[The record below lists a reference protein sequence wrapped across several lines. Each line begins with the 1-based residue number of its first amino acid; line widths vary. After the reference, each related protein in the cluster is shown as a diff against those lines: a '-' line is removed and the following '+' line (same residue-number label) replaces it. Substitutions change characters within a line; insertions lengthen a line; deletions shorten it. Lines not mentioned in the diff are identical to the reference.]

1 MPTSGNENPFNVKVI
16 VVDIDGLPKDEIVT
30 TAVQG
35 PSLVSGTG
43 TFRP

>member
-1 MPTSGNENPFNVKVI
+1 MPTSGNEKPSKVNVS
-16 VVDIDGLPKDEIVT
+16 VVDIEGFPKDEIVT

-43 TFRP
+43 TFR